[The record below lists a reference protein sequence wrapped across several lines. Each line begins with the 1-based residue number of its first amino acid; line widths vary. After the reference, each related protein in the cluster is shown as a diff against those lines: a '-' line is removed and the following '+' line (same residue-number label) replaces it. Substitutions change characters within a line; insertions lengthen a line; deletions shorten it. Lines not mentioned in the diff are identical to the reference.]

1 MKTTKHDLVELKH
14 RIDSRHQLS
23 ASDNPR
29 KVQGGSPKLVA
40 STASPQLLPVPDL
53 NRPEGVTSIGKTI
66 VIKGTLQAGEHL
78 ILDGKIE
85 GEIIAPKHD
94 VAISQSAYVR
104 ADITANTVTVSGTTK
119 GRLDASNRVELRASA
134 NVRGTITAPRVAITG
149 GSKFQGAVVS
159 HAKDILTNKTTPD
172 S

>member
-1 MKTTKHDLVELKH
+1 MKTTEDDVAEIKPTINTRD
-14 RIDSRHQLS
+14 QLP

-29 KVQGGSPKLVA
+29 KVQDRSTTSAA
-40 STASPQLLPVPDL
+40 STVSPQLLPVPDL
-53 NRPEGVTSIGKTI
+53 SRPEGVTSIGKTI

-85 GEIIAPKHD
+85 GEIIAPGHD
-94 VAISQSAYVR
+94 VAVSQYADVQ
-104 ADITANTVTVSGTTK
+104 ADITATTVTVLGTTK

-149 GSKFQGAVVS
+149 GSKFQGAVAS
-159 HAKDILTNKTTPD
+159 RASNTLTKKTTPD
-172 S
+172 